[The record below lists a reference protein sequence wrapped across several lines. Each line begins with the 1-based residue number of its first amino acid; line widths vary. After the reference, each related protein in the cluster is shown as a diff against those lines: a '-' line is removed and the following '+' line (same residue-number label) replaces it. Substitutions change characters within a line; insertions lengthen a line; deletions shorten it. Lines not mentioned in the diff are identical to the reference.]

1 MTSAHTPQPARTH
14 PALAA
19 RGYPEGVPQHD
30 YVALFGIL
38 RRSCTED
45 EIEKIALELRHE
57 GFLSNAQ
64 PEDEIRERL
73 RRYLHET
80 PHEEDVRRVAARLA
94 AGGWLHAHP
103 GARAAAGV
111 TRHAQ
116 PGGRHSPDRRADDT
130 RAVRRTTPG
139 PARLVGT

>member
-1 MTSAHTPQPARTH
+1 MTSAHPNLLERILH
-14 PALAA
+14 WL
-19 RGYPEGVPQHD
+19 RGGYPEGVPQHD

-57 GFLSNAQ
+57 GLLSTAQ
-64 PEDEIRERL
+64 PEDEIRQRL

-94 AGGWLHAHP
+94 AGGWPLIQAPAPLVESP
-103 GARAAAGV
+103 GTLSQADG
-111 TRHAQ
+111 
-116 PGGRHSPDRRADDT
+116 SPAPDAP
-130 RAVRRTTPG
+130 TTP
-139 PARLVGT
+139 AR